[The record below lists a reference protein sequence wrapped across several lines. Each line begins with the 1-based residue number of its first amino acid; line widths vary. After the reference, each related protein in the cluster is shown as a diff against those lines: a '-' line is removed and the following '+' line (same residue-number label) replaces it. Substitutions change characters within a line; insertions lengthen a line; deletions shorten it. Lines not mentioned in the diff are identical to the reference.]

1 MSNMIFDFDLF
12 DLMRY
17 VDGKQLMLG
26 QSVTQPL
33 LPGKNSRA
41 RGSIVG
47 PACEAY
53 TQPTELPRPVSD
65 MNRILF
71 GLGLYMK
78 GV

>member
-1 MSNMIFDFDLF
+1 MVFMSNMIFDFDLF

-17 VDGKQLMLG
+17 VDGQLLNHYF
-26 QSVTQPL
+26 PR
-33 LPGKNSRA
+33 KNSRA

-65 MNRILF
+65 MNRMLF